1 MNKKQAKQKLG
12 PLLKVVKAHRKFIS
26 AVLYNWMKDNRG
38 IPAFGGEIGMGSRG
52 GKAHTTLNGK
62 KISFSKLYSVLKRR
76 SNWNNPKYD
85 TARAAALATFLKR
98 DFVHVTNSAVKALAS
113 GLGSF
118 GSSNYVHLGA
128 ASPDVAPPTTPQG
141 AKAAAQADVPAEDID
156 WGKLLA
162 DVVMFLPNL
171 ISFLGTMMA
180 EEDATQSEAAP
191 AATQSLTL
199 PTSLTFGRQ
208 FSVSTGKPSYASQ
221 QPSQRER
228 ELERELERERERGQ
242 AVASSGLP
250 ILPIAL
256 GVAALV
262 FVLSKR

>member
-1 MNKKQAKQKLG
+1 MNKTQAKQKLG

-38 IPAFGGEIGMGSRG
+38 IPALGGEIGMGSRG

-62 KISFSKLYSVLKRR
+62 KISFSKLYSVLKLR
-76 SNWNNPKYD
+76 SNWTNPKYD

-98 DFVHVTNSAVKALAS
+98 DFAHVTNSAAKALAS

-118 GSSNYVHLGA
+118 GSSNYVYLGEV
-128 ASPDVAPPTTPQG
+128 SPDVAPPTTPEGVQ
-141 AKAAAQADVPAEDID
+141 AAAQADVPAKNID

-162 DVVMFLPNL
+162 DVVLFLPNL

-180 EEDATQSEAAP
+180 EKDAATPDAAAP
-191 AATQSLTL
+191 LPVPPSVTDAFNARPVTL
-199 PTSLTFGRQ
+199 Y
-208 FSVSTGKPSYASQ
+208 TGPQPLPPPPQ
-221 QPSQRER
+221 QQQVQE
-228 ELERELERERERGQ
+228 E
-242 AVASSGLP
+242 AKLP

-256 GVAALV
+256 GVAALAFIV
-262 FVLSKR
+262 SKR